1 MLKKTPHR
9 ESSRLSREQRAAD
22 ILKHARI
29 VFCEKGY
36 SDTLVS
42 EIAERAGV
50 VEGSVFHYFP
60 TKRELLIKAVEQWYT
75 GLIWD
80 YDNRLESIT
89 GTWNRL
95 RFMIWGH
102 LNVMHEEPEMTKL
115 IVDEIRPGPEYRD
128 TAIFELNRNYTRRT
142 LGIIEEA
149 VATGEFRAGVPTAVI
164 RAMIYGGVEHYAFG
178 FLRGVGDFSP
188 DEAADAVTDI
198 VYRGL
203 ANEGVAQAHML
214 SEPLAQIEA
223 GLARLKKIATAKK
236 PGGK

>member
-9 ESSRLSREQRAAD
+9 EGLRLSREQRAAD

-80 YDNRLESIT
+80 YDHRLESIT

-102 LNVMHEEPEMTKL
+102 LNVVHEEPEMTKL
-115 IVDEIRPGPEYRD
+115 IVEEIRPGPEYRD

-142 LGIIEEA
+142 LGIIAEA
-149 VATGEFRAGVPTAVI
+149 VEAGEFRTDVPDAVI
-164 RAMIYGGVEHYAFG
+164 RAMIYGGVEHYAFS
-178 FLRGVGDFSP
+178 FLNGAGDFSP
-188 DEAADAVTDI
+188 D
-198 VYRGL
+198 
-203 ANEGVAQAHML
+203 
-214 SEPLAQIEA
+214 
-223 GLARLKKIATAKK
+223 ATASATM
-236 PGGK
+236 PSVRRV